1 MCATWWVECGGVS
14 PSLPSRLLPH
24 GAARAARVAAADNV
38 RRIMLAT
45 SKAGSGRCG
54 LGIGVQSL
62 GRRKSLNLF
71 NVVCGPHSP
80 PLGGGPLQGRESPID
95 LSSPYAPHRLHHT
108 TFPVR

>member
-1 MCATWWVECGGVS
+1 MPPSSETEPFSAFTESVSMCATWWVKCGGVS

-62 GRRKSLNLF
+62 G
-71 NVVCGPHSP
+71 
-80 PLGGGPLQGRESPID
+80 
-95 LSSPYAPHRLHHT
+95 
-108 TFPVR
+108 